1 MARCVFLQ
9 SMPAKLP
16 ERETAYTL
24 PRDAPLKIGSLEG
37 TDKDHAEVDARRNA
51 RTTTFFAKRLAL
63 RPAKVVKLSVPE
75 HTIQTVIKHM
85 PVRRWLHPCRH
96 PQFLLPLRTTLTRSH
111 PLLSIHQYQDRE
123 QGSANSSSVLVS
135 RRLFQRAANSNFS
148 ALGSIC
154 GRTIGEAKRKS
165 KMSVTTAGQN
175 SSNEV
180 TSSNVVV
187 LSAKES
193 N

>member
-1 MARCVFLQ
+1 MVRCVLMQ

-16 ERETAYTL
+16 QRETVYTS
-24 PRDAPLKIGSLEG
+24 PGDAPLRIGSLER
-37 TDKDHAEVDARRNA
+37 TDNDHAEVDARRNA
-51 RTTTFFAKRLAL
+51 WTTTFFEKRLAL
-63 RPAKVVKLSVPE
+63 RLAKVVKLSVPE

-85 PVRRWLHPCRH
+85 PDRRWQQPCRH

-123 QGSANSSSVLVS
+123 QGSANLSSVQVS

-148 ALGSIC
+148 VLGSIC

-165 KMSVTTAGQN
+165 
-175 SSNEV
+175 
-180 TSSNVVV
+180 
-187 LSAKES
+187 
-193 N
+193 